1 LAETFS
7 RRVAV
12 KRILP
17 ALAACLALAA
27 PLGAQTQQVTKV
39 GIIDFTKVLLT
50 AYKDTKGYRDYDQA
64 RGDYNREIS
73 ARMKDIT
80 DLQSQKLDA
89 DKAGNKSLSLTL
101 EKTISDRQRDLD
113 TYKRVKGS
121 ILSQQLGGLMTG
133 PVLQEIYDVVKY
145 ISETGGY
152 ALVLRIDTD
161 SKDLFLYRIP
171 EIDITDDV
179 VQEIMKRQG
188 KSSGGQ

>member
-1 LAETFS
+1 M
-7 RRVAV
+7 
-12 KRILP
+12 KRILL
-17 ALAACLALAA
+17 ALAACVALAA
-27 PLGAQTQQVTKV
+27 PAAAQTQQVTKV
-39 GIIDFTKVLLT
+39 GVIDFTKVLLT

-73 ARMKDIT
+73 SRTKDIT

-89 DKAGNKSLSLTL
+89 DKAGNKSLSLSL
-101 EKTISDRQRDLD
+101 EKTISDRQKDLD
-113 TYKRVKGS
+113 TYKRVKGA
-121 ILSQQLGGLMTG
+121 ILTQQLGGLMTG
-133 PVLQEIYDVVKY
+133 QALQEIYDVVKY
-145 ISETGGY
+145 VAETGGY

-161 SKDLFLYRIP
+161 ARDLFLYRIP

>member
-1 LAETFS
+1 M
-7 RRVAV
+7 
-12 KRILP
+12 KRIVP
-17 ALAACLALAA
+17 ALAVCIALAS
-27 PLGAQTQQVTKV
+27 PLAAQTQQVTKV

-64 RGDYNREIS
+64 RSDYNKEVS
-73 ARMKDIT
+73 ARSKDIT

-89 DKAGNKSLSLTL
+89 DKAGNKTLSLTL
-101 EKTISDRQRDLD
+101 EKTISDRQKDLD
-113 TYKRVKGS
+113 TYRRVKGS

-133 PVLQEIYDVVKY
+133 PVLQEIYNVVKY

-188 KSSGGQ
+188 KTSGGQ

>member
-1 LAETFS
+1 VETFS

-17 ALAACLALAA
+17 ALAACIALAS
-27 PLGAQTQQVTKV
+27 PLAAQTQQVTKV

-73 ARMKDIT
+73 ARAKDIT

-101 EKTISDRQRDLD
+101 EKTISDRQKDLD

-121 ILSQQLGGLMTG
+121 ILTQQLSGLMSG

-161 SKDLFLYRIP
+161 ARDLFLYRIP

-179 VQEIMKRQG
+179 VQEIVKRQA
-188 KSSGGQ
+188 KTSGGQ

>member
-1 LAETFS
+1 M
-7 RRVAV
+7 
-12 KRILP
+12 KRILL
-17 ALAACLALAA
+17 ALAACIALAA
-27 PLGAQTQQVTKV
+27 PLAAQTQQVTKV

-64 RGDYNREIS
+64 RGDYNKEIS
-73 ARMKDIT
+73 ARAKDLT
-80 DLQSQKLDA
+80 DLQGQKLDA
-89 DKAGNKSLSLTL
+89 DKAGNKTLSLAL
-101 EKTISDRQRDLD
+101 EKTISDRQKDLD

-121 ILSQQLGGLMTG
+121 ILSQQLSGLMTG
-133 PVLQEIYDVVKY
+133 PILQEIYNVVKY

-161 SKDLFLYRIP
+161 SRDLFLYRIP

>member
-1 LAETFS
+1 M
-7 RRVAV
+7 
-12 KRILP
+12 KRIVP
-17 ALAACLALAA
+17 ALALCMALAS
-27 PLGAQTQQVTKV
+27 PLAAQTQQVTKV

-64 RGDYNREIS
+64 RGDYNKEVS
-73 ARMKDIT
+73 ARTKDIT

-89 DKAGNKSLSLTL
+89 DKAGNKTLSLTL
-101 EKTISDRQRDLD
+101 EKTISDRQKDLD

-133 PVLQEIYDVVKY
+133 PVLQEIYNVVKY

-161 SKDLFLYRIP
+161 SRDLFLYRIP

-188 KSSGGQ
+188 KTSGGQ

>member
-27 PLGAQTQQVTKV
+27 PLAAQTQQVTKV

-73 ARMKDIT
+73 SRMKDIT

-133 PVLQEIYDVVKY
+133 PVLKEIYDVVKY

-161 SKDLFLYRIP
+161 AKDLFLYRIP

-188 KSSGGQ
+188 KSGGQ